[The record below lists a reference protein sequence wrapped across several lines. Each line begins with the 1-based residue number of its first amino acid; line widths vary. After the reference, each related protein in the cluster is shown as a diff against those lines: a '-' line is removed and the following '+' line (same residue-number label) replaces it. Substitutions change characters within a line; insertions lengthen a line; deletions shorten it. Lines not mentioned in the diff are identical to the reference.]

1 MDACA
6 IWLESFK
13 SQSTKKSYK
22 IHLLMFCKYH
32 NTDPDSLVQLKADQ
46 IKNMVIDY
54 IVQLKKV
61 AKQYVS
67 KAKRG
72 EICVNSI
79 KTYVMGI
86 QSFLEFHEIAL
97 PGKKISRFY
106 PPEIANN
113 LRAYTKEEIIKILSV
128 ADLRDRCIILL
139 MISTGIRVGAIKS
152 LKLKHLKKLKE
163 EIGILTVYAE
173 SKNDRYNALI
183 TPECIAAID
192 DYLQYRKKQC
202 EKITDDSYIIRDK
215 FATFSKKTNR
225 AKPLSE
231 NTINKQM
238 RKAGLSYEELQPDH
252 SLRRF
257 FNTALMNSDVTY
269 SFKELMMGHSVKLDN
284 VYYDKDNEK
293 SREKILLEYMKAI
306 DALTIN
312 DEYRLK
318 KKIVEYEEKLK
329 HVPKIEQLES
339 HLANKILEQ
348 EAIKKQLEKLR
359 NDKDK
364 ENQMIE
370 QKYEQAM
377 KAMRQEMEN
386 KLQQIL
392 AKIDVANLK

>member
-1 MDACA
+1 MTTINLINSTTLDNMDACA

-22 IHLLMFCKYH
+22 IHL
-32 NTDPDSLVQLKADQ
+32 
-46 IKNMVIDY
+46 
-54 IVQLKKV
+54 KKV
-61 AKQYVS
+61 AKKYVS

-79 KTYVMGI
+79 KTYTMGI

-97 PGKKISRFY
+97 PWKKISRFY

-139 MISTGIRVGAIKS
+139 MISTGIRVGAVKS
-152 LKLKHLKKLKE
+152 LRLKHLKKLKE

-231 NTINKQM
+231 NT
-238 RKAGLSYEELQPDH
+238 
-252 SLRRF
+252 
-257 FNTALMNSDVTY
+257 
-269 SFKELMMGHSVKLDN
+269 
-284 VYYDKDNEK
+284 
-293 SREKILLEYMKAI
+293 
-306 DALTIN
+306 
-312 DEYRLK
+312 
-318 KKIVEYEEKLK
+318 
-329 HVPKIEQLES
+329 
-339 HLANKILEQ
+339 
-348 EAIKKQLEKLR
+348 
-359 NDKDK
+359 
-364 ENQMIE
+364 
-370 QKYEQAM
+370 
-377 KAMRQEMEN
+377 
-386 KLQQIL
+386 
-392 AKIDVANLK
+392 

>member
-1 MDACA
+1 MASINVINSKILDKMDACSL
-6 IWLESFK
+6 WLESFK

-32 NTDPDSLVQLKADQ
+32 NTDPDSLVLLKTDQ
-46 IKNMVIDY
+46 IKNMVIEY

-79 KTYVMGI
+79 KTYMMGI

-97 PGKKISRFY
+97 PWKKISRFY

-113 LRAYTKEEIIKILSV
+113 LRAYTKEEILKILAV
-128 ADLRDRCIILL
+128 DIYKRRDRCIILL

-183 TPECIAAID
+183 TPERIAAID
-192 DYLQYRKKQC
+192 DYLQYRKKQG

-225 AKPLSE
+225 SKPLSE

-238 RKAGLSYEELQPDH
+238 KHLLRKAGL
-252 SLRRF
+252 
-257 FNTALMNSDVTY
+257 
-269 SFKELMMGHSVKLDN
+269 
-284 VYYDKDNEK
+284 
-293 SREKILLEYMKAI
+293 
-306 DALTIN
+306 
-312 DEYRLK
+312 
-318 KKIVEYEEKLK
+318 
-329 HVPKIEQLES
+329 
-339 HLANKILEQ
+339 
-348 EAIKKQLEKLR
+348 
-359 NDKDK
+359 
-364 ENQMIE
+364 
-370 QKYEQAM
+370 
-377 KAMRQEMEN
+377 
-386 KLQQIL
+386 
-392 AKIDVANLK
+392 